1 MGRPA
6 LKPGQWG
13 KLHFERTED
22 RRTLVHARVRTLEGE
37 LRRFRLIGRD
47 EYDCVRR
54 LEHYSG
60 VRVTTTRIVPDD
72 RPDLLRSDSLLAEL
86 LDCWMTMERRTGRM
100 TESTAERT
108 AAHIRNHI
116 DAPLGRKPLRELS
129 VQTLDRFL
137 LSERQRVG
145 EGTTRLSRS
154 ILRRALQLAVR
165 YDLMAR
171 NPAGLTVP
179 VRLPRREPEALSNGD
194 VRLLRAQLCEWASVA
209 SDEIRASREQLRDI
223 VDVALGTGL
232 RLGELLALRP
242 TSVDLSTGKLTV
254 SATVKYSAEQG
265 MHISESPKRARQR
278 RVLSL
283 PGFAQSAIARNLASD
298 RGGSSTIFA
307 TENRGLLHPNAAR
320 AEFRRFLRTASSWPQ
335 PLVSVELKDVN
346 FQLLRRTVATQLAE
360 HGGIEL
366 ARDQLG
372 HSAASTTERAYVQR
386 ATAVNAAIGETLEAL
401 FAPARV

>member
-22 RRTLVHARVRTLEGE
+22 RRTLVHARVRDLEGE

-54 LEHYSG
+54 LEQYSG

-86 LDCWMTMERRTGRM
+86 LDCWMTVERRTGRM
-100 TESTAERT
+100 TAGTAERT

-116 DAPLGRKPLRELS
+116 DAPLGRKTLSELS

-171 NPAGLTVP
+171 NPASLTIP
-179 VRLPRREPEALSNGD
+179 VRLPQREPDALSKSD
-194 VRLLRAQLCEWASVA
+194 VRVLRAQLRTWASAA
-209 SDEIRASREQLRDI
+209 SGEDRAAREQLRDI

-242 TSVDLSTGKLTV
+242 SSVLMSVGKLTV
-254 SATVKYSAEQG
+254 AATVRSSVAEG
-265 MHISESPKRARQR
+265 IHISDSPKRARQV
-278 RVLSL
+278 RVLTL
-283 PGFAQSAIARNLASD
+283 PGFAADAIGRSL
-298 RGGSSTIFA
+298 SSHPGNHATIFA
-307 TENRGLLHPNAAR
+307 ARSGGLLHPNAVR
-320 AEFRRFLRTASSWPQ
+320 AELRRFLRTASAWSQ
-335 PLVSVELKDVN
+335 PLVSVDPSDVS

-360 HGGIEL
+360 HGGIDL

-372 HSAASTTERAYVQR
+372 HARISTTERSYLQR
-386 ATAVNAAIGETLEAL
+386 AVEVNAAIGETLEAL
-401 FAPARV
+401 FAPIPA